1 MTETALYYK
10 PGGQPI
16 YNQSMWLKLDQAR
29 KDHSSSEEAG
39 VVCGRFPHM
48 PTCACEIDCSLAI
61 KQISLFE
68 VYNGIFMGPFQAA
81 FKTQELIDSGITHIL
96 NVTCK
101 SYTLRNK
108 FFKYYNLQIQDVK
121 TEDAKRHFRATNRF
135 IQEALD
141 QGGKVL
147 VQSVDGRSRAA
158 TFVLAYM
165 IHTDRM
171 QLKECLNI
179 LRQYVPEAEPNE
191 GFMSQL
197 AQYDL
202 ELLQK
207 NE

>member
-1 MTETALYYK
+1 M
-10 PGGQPI
+10 
-16 YNQSMWLKLDQAR
+16 S
-29 KDHSSSEEAG
+29 
-39 VVCGRFPHM
+39 V
-48 PTCACEIDCSLAI
+48 CACDIDCSIAI

-68 VYNGIFMGPFQAA
+68 VYNGIFMGPLQSG
-81 FKTQELIDSGITHIL
+81 FKTQALIDAGITHIL

-101 SYTLRNK
+101 SYTLRSK
-108 FFKYYNLQIQDVK
+108 YFKYLNLQVQDEK
-121 TEDAKRHFRATNRF
+121 TEDAKKHFRATNRF

-141 QGGKVL
+141 NGGKVL
-147 VQSVDGRSRAA
+147 VQSVEGRSRSS

-165 IHTDRM
+165 INKERL
-171 QLKECLNI
+171 QLKQCLAS

-207 NE
+207 N